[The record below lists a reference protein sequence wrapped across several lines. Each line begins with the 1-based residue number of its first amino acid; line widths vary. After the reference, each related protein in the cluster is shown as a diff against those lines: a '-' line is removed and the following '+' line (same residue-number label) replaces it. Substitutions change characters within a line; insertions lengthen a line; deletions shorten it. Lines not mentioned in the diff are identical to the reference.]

1 MPSRGSIGRL
11 GLAAFA
17 LLALAVAPAAAAK
30 PRPWTGLAGGQVGDI
45 SWSVK
50 AKRSAGR
57 DGAGRGGTRR
67 PCLLV
72 GTKWQ
77 VGPFD
82 YRRSKFRR
90 CAPTP
95 PGGLSPSEPPL
106 IASGVQPGAGGA
118 PRLTAVGMIFSPAA
132 RRVRATFSDGS
143 RETIRLELPTPLQSQ
158 RAGLGRFRYAA
169 FAVRGAWQAERL
181 VSLNAKGR
189 RLWDS
194 GTEG

>member
-11 GLAAFA
+11 TPAVLA

-30 PRPWTGLAGGQVGDI
+30 PSPWIGLAGGRVGDVV
-45 SWSVK
+45 WSVK

-57 DGAGRGGTRR
+57 EGAGRRGTRR

-77 VGPFD
+77 IGPFD

-90 CAPTP
+90 CAP
-95 PGGLSPSEPPL
+95 GSRRLSPAGPPL
-106 IASGVQPGAGGA
+106 IASGVQPGAGAA
-118 PRLTAVGMIFSPAA
+118 PRLTAVGMIFAPAA
-132 RRVRATFSDGS
+132 RRVRATLSDGS
-143 RETIRLELPTPLQSQ
+143 GETIRLEVPTPLQAR

-169 FAVRGAWQAERL
+169 FAVRGAWEAERL
-181 VSLNAKGR
+181 VSFNAKGG

-194 GTEG
+194 GTDG